1 MMNGDEF
8 VGRVTQ
14 STYKT
19 AVHDFPCQQAIY
31 FSSLMSSPTIHNKIS
46 ANKLT
51 LNVCLFFC
59 MPFPAYGL

>member
-31 FSSLMSSPTIHNKIS
+31 F
-46 ANKLT
+46 
-51 LNVCLFFC
+51 FRR
-59 MPFPAYGL
+59 

>member
-14 STYKT
+14 STGTYKT

-31 FSSLMSSPTIHNKIS
+31 FFHR
-46 ANKLT
+46 
-51 LNVCLFFC
+51 
-59 MPFPAYGL
+59 